1 MYKIDLNCDMGESF
15 GAYSIGND
23 REIVKYVSSAN
34 VACGFH
40 AADPVVMHRTVDAAR
55 AAGVHIGA
63 HPGFPDLMGFGRR
76 KVEVTPEEAA
86 DYVLYQTGAL
96 AAFAG
101 KLSHVKLHGALYNMA
116 AKDLKMC
123 LAICDALKGFD
134 PDLVLLGLSGSAM
147 IEAAK
152 QTGMRYA
159 SEVFA
164 DRAYQDDGSLVPR
177 QCEGAVIHDTALAV
191 ERVIGMIKNRT
202 VESINGKTI
211 PIQADSVCV
220 HGDNAEALDFVI
232 RLRDAFKCENIDV
245 KGL

>member
-1 MYKIDLNCDMGESF
+1 MYQIDLNCDMGESF
-15 GAYSIGND
+15 GAYTIGND

-34 VACGFH
+34 IACGFH
-40 AADPVVMHRTVDAAR
+40 AADPVVMHRTVDAAQ

-76 KVEVTPEEAA
+76 KLEVSPAEAA

-96 AAFAG
+96 TAFAG

-116 AKDLKMC
+116 SKDLAMS
-123 LAICDALKGFD
+123 LAICKALKKFD
-134 PDLVLLGLSGSAM
+134 SELVLLALSGSAM

-177 QCEGAVIHDTALAV
+177 QCEGAVIHDSALAV
-191 ERVIGMIKNRT
+191 ERVIGMVKNRT
-202 VESINGKTI
+202 VESINGKLI

-220 HGDNAEALDFVI
+220 HGDNAEALEFV
-232 RLRDAFKCENIDV
+232 RLLRAAFERENIAV

>member
-1 MYKIDLNCDMGESF
+1 MYQIDLNCDMGESF
-15 GAYSIGND
+15 GAYTIGND
-23 REIVKYVSSAN
+23 REIVNHISSAN
-34 VACGFH
+34 IACGFH
-40 AADPVVMHRTVDAAR
+40 AADPVVMHRTVDAAK

-76 KVEVTPEEAA
+76 KLEVTPAEAA

-116 AKDLKMC
+116 GKDLAMS
-123 LAICDALKGFD
+123 LAICQALKSFD
-134 PDLVLLGLSGSAM
+134 PDLVLLALSGSAM

-177 QCEGAVIHDTALAV
+177 QCEGAVIHDSAQAV
-191 ERVIGMIKNRT
+191 ERVIGMVKNRT
-202 VESINGKTI
+202 VESINGKVI

-220 HGDNAEALDFVI
+220 HGDNAEALEFVCQ
-232 RLRDAFKCENIDV
+232 LRAAFKRENIAA

>member
-1 MYKIDLNCDMGESF
+1 MYQIDLNCDMGESF
-15 GAYSIGND
+15 GAYTIGND

-34 VACGFH
+34 IACGFH
-40 AADPVVMHRTVDAAR
+40 AADPVVMHRTVDAAQ

-76 KVEVTPEEAA
+76 KLEVSHAEAA

-116 AKDLKMC
+116 SKDLAMS
-123 LAICDALKGFD
+123 LSICKALKKFD
-134 PDLVLLGLSGSAM
+134 SELVLLALSGSAM

-177 QCEGAVIHDTALAV
+177 QCEGAVIHDSALAV
-191 ERVIGMIKNRT
+191 ERVIGMVKNQT
-202 VESINGKTI
+202 VESINGKLI

-220 HGDNAEALDFVI
+220 HGDNAEALEFV
-232 RLRDAFKCENIDV
+232 RLLRAAFERENIAV

>member
-1 MYKIDLNCDMGESF
+1 MYQIDLNCDMGESF
-15 GAYSIGND
+15 GAYTIGND
-23 REIVKYVSSAN
+23 RKIVNHISSAN
-34 VACGFH
+34 IACGFH
-40 AADPVVMHRTVDAAR
+40 AADPVVMHQTVDAAQ

-76 KVEVTPEEAA
+76 KLEVTPAEAA
-86 DYVLYQTGAL
+86 DYVLYQAGAL

-116 AKDLKMC
+116 GKDLAMS
-123 LAICDALKGFD
+123 LAICQALKNFD
-134 PDLVLLGLSGSAM
+134 PDLVLLALSGSAM

-177 QCEGAVIHDTALAV
+177 QCEGAVIHDSALAV
-191 ERVIGMIKNRT
+191 ERVIGMVKNRT
-202 VESINGKTI
+202 VESINGKVI

-220 HGDNAEALDFVI
+220 HGDNAEALEFVR
-232 RLRDAFKCENIDV
+232 RLRAAFERENIAV